1 MVLTYWFSNIEY
13 HLQHNKNHKIFI
25 LVLTLSYTVSPSPN
39 NLGFRFADESIEF
52 QCTYDRQI
60 DIAEFQITFDSET
73 GEPIKKHSSLGYKVD
88 VNVGGIGEMS
98 KIIITPDH
106 DVNGVIAT

>member
-1 MVLTYWFSNIEY
+1 MSLAAKQDSSDI
-13 HLQHNKNHKIFI
+13 I
-25 LVLTLSYTVSPSPN
+25 LVLTLSYTVIPSPN
-39 NLGFRFADESIEF
+39 DLGFRFADESIEF

-60 DIAEFQITFDSET
+60 DIAEFQITFDSDT
-73 GEPIKKHSSLGYKVD
+73 GEPIKKHSSLGYEVD

>member
-1 MVLTYWFSNIEY
+1 MSLAAKQDSSDI
-13 HLQHNKNHKIFI
+13 I
-25 LVLTLSYTVSPSPN
+25 LVLTLSYTVIPSPN
-39 NLGFRFADESIEF
+39 DLGFRFADESIEF

-60 DIAEFQITFDSET
+60 DIDKFEITFDSDT

>member
-1 MVLTYWFSNIEY
+1 MCLLSLKTGKFTYFSY
-13 HLQHNKNHKIFI
+13 FLSI
-25 LVLTLSYTVSPSPN
+25 LVLTLGYTVTPTAN
-39 NLGFRFADESIEF
+39 DLGFRFADESIEF

-73 GEPIKKHSSLGYKVD
+73 PEPLRKHSSLGYGIEVD
-88 VNVGGIGEMS
+88 VGGIGEMS
-98 KIIITPDH
+98 KMIITPDH